1 MALAAFTVLVFKA
14 LAAFAALLFK
24 VLAAFTALTTKG
36 RVQGLGGA
44 SRWQDVVGR
53 ESLAYSSL
61 PSNRLVQDERKP
73 HAGFAQ
79 SEGPRRQW
87 PF

>member
-36 RVQGLGGA
+36 RVQGLGGPSRRQVSEMFVGAGISRLTVHCLRIASFRTNA
-44 SRWQDVVGR
+44 SR
-53 ESLAYSSL
+53 SLAL
-61 PSNRLVQDERKP
+61 LN
-73 HAGFAQ
+73 
-79 SEGPRRQW
+79 
-87 PF
+87 